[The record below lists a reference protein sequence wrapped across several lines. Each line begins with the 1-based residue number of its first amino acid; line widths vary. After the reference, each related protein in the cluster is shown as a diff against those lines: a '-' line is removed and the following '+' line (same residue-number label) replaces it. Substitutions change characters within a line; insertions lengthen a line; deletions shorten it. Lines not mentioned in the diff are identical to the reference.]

1 MDMKL
6 WNFVERASGIK
17 NKIFYIENYYMEQD
31 SVDGMEYHFL
41 EINVE
46 DADSET
52 YEASYKVEA
61 NTKERV
67 ETQADFVLSEYFPED
82 AEIIKNY

>member
-46 DADSET
+46 DAGSET